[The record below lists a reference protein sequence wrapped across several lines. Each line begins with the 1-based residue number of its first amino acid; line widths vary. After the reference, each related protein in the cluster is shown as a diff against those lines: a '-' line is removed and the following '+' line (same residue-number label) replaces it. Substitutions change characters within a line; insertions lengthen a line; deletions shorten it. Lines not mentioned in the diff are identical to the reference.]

1 MKKFNLLF
9 YIIIF
14 IFNFGNTYSENI
26 SIIYTVDNE
35 PITSVQINNEITYLK
50 IINKDLD
57 KMEDKSLVIYASK
70 SLLREKIK
78 EVEISKY
85 FKFGLNDELVSQ
97 NMGNLYRSLGLS
109 NQDEFDNLLKNL
121 NLNKNFI
128 KKKIEIELLWNRL
141 IYEKFKNK
149 LSINKDQIKKDLEL
163 RIMNET
169 KDIFEYKL
177 SEILFTLSS
186 KDKATEEIEKI
197 KQSINDIGFENTAS
211 IYSLS
216 NTASKGGSI
225 GWIKETQLSKKILK
239 NIENLNF
246 GEISEIIDVPS
257 GKLILILRDKRSVKE
272 EITFEKEFEK
282 SLIAERNKQLNQF
295 SSIYFRKVE
304 LNTKI
309 NEK

>member
-1 MKKFNLLF
+1 MKKFNSLF

-14 IFNFGNTYSENI
+14 IFNFENTYSENI

-35 PITSVQINNEITYLK
+35 PITSVQIKNEITYLK

-57 KMEDKSLVIYASK
+57 KMEDKSLVVYASK

-97 NMGNLYRSLGLS
+97 NIENLYRSLGLS
-109 NQDEFDNLLKNL
+109 NQDEFNNLLKNL

-149 LSINKDQIKKDLEL
+149 LSINEDQIKKDLES

-169 KDIFEYKL
+169 KDIIEYKL

-186 KDKATEEIEKI
+186 KDKAKEEIEKI
-197 KQSINDIGFENTAS
+197 KQSINDIGFENTAG

-216 NTASKGGSI
+216 NTASTGGSI

-246 GEISEIIDVPS
+246 DEISKIIDVPS
-257 GKLILILRDKRSVKE
+257 GKLILILKDKRIVKE
-272 EITFEKEFEK
+272 EISFEKEFEK
-282 SLIAERNKQLNQF
+282 SLLAERNKQLNQF

-304 LNTKI
+304 LNTTI

>member
-1 MKKFNLLF
+1 MKKFNSLF
-9 YIIIF
+9 YIIIAIL
-14 IFNFGNTYSENI
+14 IFENTYAENI

-35 PITSVQINNEITYLK
+35 PITTVQIKNEITYLK
-50 IINKDLD
+50 LINKSLE
-57 KMEDKSLVIYASK
+57 KMEDKSLVVYASK
-70 SLLREKIK
+70 SILREKIK

-85 FKFGLNDELVSQ
+85 FKFGLNDELIFR
-97 NMGNLYRSLGLS
+97 NMQNLYKSIGL
-109 NQDEFDNLLKNL
+109 NTQNEFDNLLKNL
-121 NLNKNFI
+121 NLSKNFV

-141 IYEKFKNK
+141 IYEKFKDK
-149 LSINKDQIKKDLEL
+149 LSINEDQIKKDLESRL
-163 RIMNET
+163 MNEA
-169 KDIFEYKL
+169 KDIVEYKL

-186 KDKATEEIEKI
+186 KDKAKEEIEKI
-197 KQSINDIGFENTAS
+197 KKSINDVGFENAAI

-225 GWIKETQLSKKILK
+225 GWIKETQLSKKILE

-246 GEISEIIDVPS
+246 DEISEIIDVSS

-272 EITFEKEFEK
+272 EISFEKEFEK
-282 SLIAERNKQLNQF
+282 SLLAERNKQLNQF
-295 SSIYFRKVE
+295 SSIYFKKVE

>member
-1 MKKFNLLF
+1 MKKFNSLF

-14 IFNFGNTYSENI
+14 IFNFENTYSENI

-35 PITSVQINNEITYLK
+35 PITSVQIKNEITYLK

-149 LSINKDQIKKDLEL
+149 LSINEDQIKKDLES

-169 KDIFEYKL
+169 KDIIEYKL

-186 KDKATEEIEKI
+186 KDKAKEEIEKI
-197 KQSINDIGFENTAS
+197 KQSINDIGFENTAG

-216 NTASKGGSI
+216 NTASTGGSI

-246 GEISEIIDVPS
+246 DEISKIIDVPS
-257 GKLILILRDKRSVKE
+257 GKLILILKDKRIVKE
-272 EITFEKEFEK
+272 EISFEKEFEK
-282 SLIAERNKQLNQF
+282 SLLAERNKQLNQF

>member
-14 IFNFGNTYSENI
+14 ILNFKNTYSEKI

-35 PITSVQINNEITYLK
+35 PITNVQINNEITYLK
-50 IINKDLD
+50 LINKNLD
-57 KMEDKSLVIYASK
+57 TMEDNSLVVYASK
-70 SLLREKIK
+70 SLLWEKIK

-85 FKFGLNDELVSQ
+85 FKFGLNDELVFQ
-97 NMGNLYRSLGLS
+97 NMENLYRSVGLT

-121 NLNKNFI
+121 NLSKKFI

-149 LSINKDQIKKDLEL
+149 LSINKDQIKKDLEV

-169 KDIFEYKL
+169 KDIIEYRL
-177 SEILFTLSS
+177 SEILFTVSS
-186 KDKATEEIEKI
+186 KDKAKEEIEKI
-197 KQSINDIGFENTAS
+197 KQSINDIGFENTAN

-216 NTASKGGSI
+216 NTANTGGSI
-225 GWIKETQLSKKILK
+225 GWIKETQLSKKILE
-239 NIENLNF
+239 NIENLNIN
-246 GEISEIIDVPS
+246 EISETIDVPS
-257 GKLILILRDKRSVKE
+257 GKLILILKEKRSVEE
-272 EITFEKEFEK
+272 EISFEKEFEK
-282 SLIAERNKQLNQF
+282 SLLAERNKQLNQF
-295 SSIYFRKVE
+295 SLIYFRKVE

>member
-9 YIIIF
+9 YLIIF
-14 IFNFGNTYSENI
+14 ILNIKNTYSENI

-35 PITSVQINNEITYLK
+35 PITSVQIKNEIIYLK

-57 KMEDKSLVIYASK
+57 KMDDKSLVVYASK

-85 FKFGLNDELVSQ
+85 FKFGLNDELVTQ
-97 NMGNLYRSLGLS
+97 NIENLYRSLGVS

-121 NLNKNFI
+121 NLKKNFI

-149 LSINKDQIKKDLEL
+149 LSINKDQIKKDLKL

-177 SEILFTLSS
+177 SEILFTPSS
-186 KDKATEEIEKI
+186 TDKATEEIEKI

-211 IYSLS
+211 IYSFS

-239 NIENLNF
+239 NIENLSF

-257 GKLILILRDKRSVKE
+257 GKLILIVKDKRSVKE
-272 EITFEKEFEK
+272 EVSFEKEFEK
-282 SLIAERNKQLNQF
+282 SLQSERNKQLNQF